1 MFDVREY
8 SPSEV
13 VMTFGGY
20 RVEGWERISIRHLQ
34 PSFRLVEGIRGK
46 NTRVRINNTAA
57 EIEIA
62 LTQTSPTNNIFSQIV
77 EVDEQYGT
85 GRIELTIKDVLTGE
99 SFQSTEAYLE
109 RPADKTFDAD
119 VTERVWKIVCLSSK
133 SSMGTGGALGS
144 LVDRISSFF

>member
-1 MFDVREY
+1 MFEVREY

-34 PSFRLVEGIRGK
+34 PSFSLVEGIRGK
-46 NTRVRINNTAA
+46 NTRVRINNSVA

-77 EVDEQYGT
+77 EIDEQYGT

-119 VTERVWKIVCLSSK
+119 VTERVWKMVCLSSK
-133 SSMGTGGALGS
+133 SNMGTGGALGS

>member
-1 MFDVREY
+1 
-8 SPSEV
+8 
-13 VMTFGGY
+13 MTFGGY

-77 EVDEQYGT
+77 EADEQYGT

-144 LVDRISSFF
+144 LVDKISSFF

>member
-20 RVEGWERISIRHLQ
+20 RVEGWERISIRRLQ

>member
-119 VTERVWKIVCLSSK
+119 VTERVWKMVCLSSK